1 MEGLAEL
8 LGKIERLAPQWFLA
22 LVVIFMAIGF
32 MVYNQPPH
40 QLCDTQKRAFIS
52 QQKKFLASSAYNQF
66 FERCLLSNNRG
77 ACEPYFVGFEKVM
90 DDFKVVDP
98 QCLKPVAE
106 MKKLKSSLTSFLV
119 QVARIAWG
127 DDGPETVYKRANWLG
142 PSHLRV
148 FCRIKSSYQRFYGE
162 PQYNRLVEKI
172 LEILPNGKKLTRI
185 QKKDRSL
192 FSTPCSQY
200 F

>member
-1 MEGLAEL
+1 MGALSEL
-8 LGKIERLAPQWFLA
+8 LGKVERLAPQWFIA
-22 LVVIFMAIGF
+22 LIVIFLAIGL

-66 FERCLLSNNRG
+66 FEKCLMSNNRG
-77 ACEPYFVGFEKVM
+77 ACEPYFLGFEKVM
-90 DDFKVVDP
+90 DDFKVVDER
-98 QCLKPVAE
+98 CLEPVAN
-106 MKKLKSSLTSFLV
+106 MRRLKSSLTSFLV

-127 DDGPETVYKRANWLG
+127 DEGPETVYKRSSWLG

-162 PQYNRLVEKI
+162 AQYEVLVKKI
-172 LEILPNGKKLTRI
+172 LKTLPNERGLSGV

-192 FSTPCSQY
+192 FATPCSRY